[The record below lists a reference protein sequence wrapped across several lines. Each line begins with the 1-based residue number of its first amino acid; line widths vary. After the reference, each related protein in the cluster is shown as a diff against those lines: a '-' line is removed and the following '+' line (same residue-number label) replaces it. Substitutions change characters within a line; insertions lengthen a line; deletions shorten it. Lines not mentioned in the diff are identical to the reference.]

1 MGPGP
6 RFQTKPIERL
16 TWIKFDLGLS
26 KTEDPSRSRWNLA
39 IEIVNELKRGGRAAW
54 GQGIKG
60 GTSAPLG
67 TSITKP
73 GWAWNVMSAMRGVD
87 SKPEFRA
94 GMGNGL
100 SGRLVEQ
107 GL

>member
-1 MGPGP
+1 M
-6 RFQTKPIERL
+6 RFK
-16 TWIKFDLGLS
+16 
-26 KTEDPSRSRWNLA
+26 
-39 IEIVNELKRGGRAAW
+39 GGVRAAW

-60 GTSAPLG
+60 VTSAPLG
-67 TSITKP
+67 TSITEP

-87 SKPEFRA
+87 FKPEFRA

-100 SGRLVEQ
+100 SGRLLEQ